1 MKTISKFALLFAVI
15 IVGLSFVSC
24 SDDEDLP
31 TTSDGNILIMAKVR
45 SNVYNCI
52 GGILLEVVSPKSIG
66 DNGVYKVYPSESVQV
81 TNAIEIP
88 DFYRYAEHNV
98 EIDGLEKLKGD
109 INGLPIKSHLLLE
122 CRKYKESDDILFES
136 PGPCFDN
143 EESPLFIPR
152 YVVTKI
158 IDYYK

>member
-1 MKTISKFALLFAVI
+1 MKTISKFVLLFAVI
-15 IVGLSFVSC
+15 IAGLSFIGC
-24 SDDEDLP
+24 SDEEDLP
-31 TTSDGNILIMAKVR
+31 MASDGNILIMAKVR

-98 EIDGLEKLKGD
+98 KIEGLEKLKGD

-122 CRKYKESDDILFES
+122 CRKCEGSDVSLFETS
-136 PGPCFDN
+136 QPCLDDN
-143 EESPLFIPR
+143 IPLFIPR